1 MPNLNQKSREKLKAL
16 LYLLAYVISFIWLA
30 HNHNPNVIAFNRIF
44 LPFFCIFVIC
54 LNISY
59 FIKTKSLIIKIGYLC
74 VWQYENTIFG
84 HLKYKFPYVI
94 ASTIFT

>member
-16 LYLLAYVISFIWLA
+16 LYLLAYVVSFIWLA
-30 HNHNPNVIAFNRIF
+30 HNHNPKVIAFNRIF

-59 FIKTKSLIIKIGYLC
+59 FIKTKSLFIKIGYLLI
-74 VWQYENTIFG
+74 TIF
-84 HLKYKFPYVI
+84 VI
-94 ASTIFT
+94 ILFFDSIPSFIDTIKLVFF